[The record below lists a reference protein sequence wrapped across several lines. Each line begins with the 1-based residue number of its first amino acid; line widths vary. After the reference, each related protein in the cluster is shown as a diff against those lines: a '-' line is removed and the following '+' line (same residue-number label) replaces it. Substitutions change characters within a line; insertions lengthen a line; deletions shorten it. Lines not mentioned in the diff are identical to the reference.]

1 MSYVRGLLLTPAG
14 PWKEGN
20 WGTPRAFL
28 AGAAALTALS
38 SAGVCP
44 EGAAVA
50 GAAQPSV
57 SFVLSVKLSGA
68 R

>member
-38 SAGVCP
+38 SGESVCP

-50 GAAQPSV
+50 GAAQP
-57 SFVLSVKLSGA
+57 VLVVCCL
-68 R
+68 